1 MSIIKS
7 KYTTI
12 EIRMVDPDD
21 TTGVTKGLA
30 VRLGDL
36 LPEYRVAHLR
46 ALFSSVLVELYEHP
60 DKITFELLERRE

>member
-1 MSIIKS
+1 MKS

-30 VRLGDL
+30 VRLGDIQE
-36 LPEYRVAHLR
+36 EYRVAHLR
-46 ALFSSVLVELYEHP
+46 ALFSSVLVELYEFP
-60 DKITFELLERRE
+60 DDIMEFTLLRRD